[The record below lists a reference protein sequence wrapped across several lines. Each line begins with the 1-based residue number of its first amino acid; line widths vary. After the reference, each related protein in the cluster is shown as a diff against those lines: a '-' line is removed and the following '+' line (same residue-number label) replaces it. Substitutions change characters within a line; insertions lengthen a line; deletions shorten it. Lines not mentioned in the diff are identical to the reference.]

1 MRQYQCEIDGH
12 TYEGE
17 TASAKE
23 QFEALHIV
31 LRTGVIAT
39 LQEDTS
45 DMGLVASFA
54 MLKFEDVQRLQK
66 LLLDDKVK
74 RDEIPIGQNLFRDNI
89 EQLYL
94 LLAYALRENLGG
106 FWKLRRQKDEA
117 AGQADS

>member
-1 MRQYQCEIDGH
+1 MRQYHCDIDGH

>member
-1 MRQYQCEIDGH
+1 MRQYQCEIDGQ
-12 TYEGE
+12 TYEGQ

-54 MLKFEDVQRLQK
+54 MLKFEDIQRLQK
-66 LLLDDKVK
+66 LLLEGKVN
-74 RDEIPIGQNLFRDNI
+74 RDGIPVGQNLFRDNI

-94 LLAYALRENLGG
+94 LLAYSLRENLGG
-106 FWKLRRQKDEA
+106 FWKLRRQSEEA
-117 AGQADS
+117 AGQETS